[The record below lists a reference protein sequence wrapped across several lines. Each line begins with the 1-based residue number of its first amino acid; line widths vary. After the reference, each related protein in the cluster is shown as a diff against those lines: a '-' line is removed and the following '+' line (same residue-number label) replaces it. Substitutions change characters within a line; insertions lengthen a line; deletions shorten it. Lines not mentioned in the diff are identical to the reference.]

1 MSYIPDAT
9 ANYAGSGSVKTTVI
23 AVTTVILFSLY
34 AIKTHLITDAFV
46 SFMSLF
52 FDKFSLHASNSISD
66 LILLIMAVCA
76 GYGAYYIITKRYEV
90 IAIFAAIGI
99 FVAVM
104 GV

>member
-9 ANYAGSGSVKTTVI
+9 ANYAGSGNIKTTV
-23 AVTTVILFSLY
+23 VTVSVTILLSLY
-34 AIKTHLITDAFV
+34 AIKTHIITDAFV

-66 LILLIMAVCA
+66 LILLVMAVCT

-90 IAIFAAIGI
+90 IAILAAIGI